1 MGDIVER
8 LRRNADDQTICGVDA
23 GRTGQCHASYTM
35 DEAADEIERLRAA
48 LEKIVSDELY
58 NEAQMVVIAEA
69 ALKEVDDG

>member
-1 MGDIVER
+1 MSDDLVER
-8 LRRNADDQTICGVDA
+8 LRNWHPLSVNGPHTYQLCK
-23 GRTGQCHASYTM
+23 
-35 DEAADEIERLRAA
+35 EAADEIERLRAA